1 MAIGYWPQNGELHR
15 VDRLI
20 PPRPCFGAATRH
32 FKNRGI
38 ILSGLWLRQI
48 SILPVNAYQR

>member
-38 ILSGLWLRQI
+38 ILSGLWLPQI
-48 SILPVNAYQR
+48 FDTAG